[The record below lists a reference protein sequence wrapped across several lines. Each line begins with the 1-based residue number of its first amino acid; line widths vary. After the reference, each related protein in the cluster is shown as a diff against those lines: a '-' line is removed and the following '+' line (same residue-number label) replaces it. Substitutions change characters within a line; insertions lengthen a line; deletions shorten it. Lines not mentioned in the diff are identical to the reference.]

1 MGASENVSSMVM
13 LRVIL
18 SVLTSPLQI
27 AMIVIGDKYKD
38 ECPVE
43 NMIPIYLIVGG
54 SAGLLSTFCACA
66 VEYREARS
74 PSQSVSPYWHVIK
87 HLSRLVLLPLFAWF
101 IAGNVWI
108 YKNYEPNYTDPKRP
122 YFCHKTLY
130 LFAFWVIT
138 SYYILFGVLLVIW
151 CVGNL
156 VGLVF
161 FIICCR
167 SLLREDD

>member
-1 MGASENVSSMVM
+1 
-13 LRVIL
+13 
-18 SVLTSPLQI
+18 
-27 AMIVIGDKYKD
+27 MIVVFLGAKYKD

-54 SAGLLSTFCACA
+54 SAGLLSIFCACA
-66 VEYREARS
+66 VESVEYREARS

-87 HLSRLVLLPLFAWF
+87 HLCRLLLPLLFAWF

-108 YKNYEPNYTDPKRP
+108 YKNYEPNYTDPESP

-138 SYYILFGVLLVIW
+138 SYYIFFGVVLVIG
-151 CVGNL
+151 CVT
-156 VGLVF
+156 
-161 FIICCR
+161 
-167 SLLREDD
+167 SPALLYILLIWGFEIQRENGEA